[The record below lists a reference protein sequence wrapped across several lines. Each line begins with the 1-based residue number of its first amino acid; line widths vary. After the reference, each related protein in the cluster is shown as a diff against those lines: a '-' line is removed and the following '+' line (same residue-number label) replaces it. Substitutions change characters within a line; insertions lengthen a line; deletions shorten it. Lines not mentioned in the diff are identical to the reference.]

1 MQKANES
8 YDAVIATPLP
18 GGLRLGIR
26 VADGAIAH
34 MDFLP
39 ADHPLKRPAA
49 GAEQA
54 VAAVKAYFDN
64 PKKRARIPLRTAGTP
79 FQERVWAAMRAIPVG
94 EVRTY
99 GELAEQLHSGPRAVA
114 GACRANPIPILTPCH
129 RVVAREGLGGYMG
142 ALYGD
147 PLELKA
153 WLLRHEGAL

>member
-1 MQKANES
+1 MKKATE

-18 GGLRLGIR
+18 GGLRLGIH
-26 VADGAIAH
+26 VVDGTITQL
-34 MDFLP
+34 DFLP

-49 GAEQA
+49 GAAQA
-54 VAAVKAYFDN
+54 VEAVKTYFND
-64 PKKRARIPLRTAGTP
+64 PKKHVRVPLRTAGTP

-99 GELAEQLHSGPRAVA
+99 GELAEQLRSGPRAVA
-114 GACRANPIPILTPCH
+114 GACRANPVAILTPCH